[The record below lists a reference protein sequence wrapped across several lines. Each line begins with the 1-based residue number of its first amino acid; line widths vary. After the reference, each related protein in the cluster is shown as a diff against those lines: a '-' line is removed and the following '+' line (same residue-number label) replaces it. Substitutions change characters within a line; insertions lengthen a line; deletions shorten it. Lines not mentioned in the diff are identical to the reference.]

1 MCPSLFNK
9 RLNNINKLSIYS
21 IADLEKVS
29 GIKAHTLRIWEK
41 RYNLLNPERT
51 QSNIRFYRDEDLK
64 KILNIALLNKLGYKI
79 SKIAEMSDEAIFEKV
94 CSLSTQ
100 TETLDTK
107 METLTLSVIDMDETK
122 FNSILDSHSCKYGFE
137 ITMKNLILPFLEKLH
152 LLWLTGSINTVQ
164 EMYISTLFKQK
175 LYAEI
180 DKIPACL
187 SRDHSKILLFL
198 PLGESQELS
207 LLFIHYLLKLKKYNV
222 INLGAGVSL
231 DDLRDLKKIFC
242 PKNMITIV
250 SEWNDPS
257 ISFQNYVDELCNIFQ
272 ESNVIVSG
280 LQIMYHPIQKISN
293 CHCFDSL
300 EPLMNF
306 ISNNDLKKSTI
317 FNR

>member
-107 METLTLSVIDMDETK
+107 METLTLSV
-122 FNSILDSHSCKYGFE
+122 KYGFE

-300 EPLMNF
+300 EPLINF